1 MRISVRLAAYTG
13 RPAPGIGSDG
23 RGVWDLGEDATLE
36 DALGRLEHFGEAPA
50 MTLVN
55 DRVVRADSRREH
67 RLAEGDRLVVMPPI
81 DGG

>member
-13 RPAPGIGSDG
+13 RPVPGIGSDG
-23 RGVWDLGEDATLE
+23 RGCWDLAEDTTLQ
-36 DALGRLEHFGEAPA
+36 DALLRLEALRETPA

-55 DRVVRADSRREH
+55 DRVIRPGSRARC
-67 RLAEGDRLVVMPPI
+67 RLADGDRLVVMPPI